1 MAALHIPSRRAIAP
15 LIRAACQEEYH
26 QVPLRLFSSSA
37 VNVTQTTNNNNDTKF
52 TRLESLRTQLSQE
65 DSSLDAFATGE
76 PIIKRKKAAPR
87 SSKILPVSIL
97 FYYFILQINIMITY
111 II

>member
-15 LIRAACQEEYH
+15 LIRAACREEYH

-37 VNVTQTTNNNNDTKF
+37 VNVTQTTNNDTKF

-65 DSSLDAFATGE
+65 DSSLDEFATGE

-97 FYYFILQINIMITY
+97 LFYYFILQINIMITY
-111 II
+111 I

>member
-1 MAALHIPSRRAIAP
+1 MSALHIPSRRAIAP

-37 VNVTQTTNNNNDTKF
+37 VNVTQTTNNDTKF
-52 TRLESLRTQLSQE
+52 TRLESLQTQLSQE
-65 DSSLDAFATGE
+65 DSSLDEFATGE

-87 SSKILPVSIL
+87 SLKILPVSIL

-111 II
+111 I